1 MCFEKFEFLF
11 NCNSSHDASHAHY
24 SLRRFRF
31 LFMSLKEFELVNPY
45 NNKKKTIDL
54 STKNQSLY
62 LPKTLVMHPHLLN
75 LNSSVQTFYTFP
87 YCFIHHRVFSLW
99 LQQHISFTLTSS
111 LTPLHQLT
119 KMEALAITDKLK
131 VPVLEFVT
139 SFLGPIDSYTPKIS
153 LKLHEY
159 MAHSQNQ
166 FHNKH
171 FCHYIKAHEDW

>member
-1 MCFEKFEFLF
+1 MIYKICVLRNLNFYLTATHHMTLPMPTTHYADF
-11 NCNSSHDASHAHY
+11 ASFSCRWK
-24 SLRRFRF
+24 SLN
-31 LFMSLKEFELVNPY
+31 LSILTII
-45 NNKKKTIDL
+45 KKKTIDL

-75 LNSSVQTFYTFP
+75 LNSSAQTFYTFP

-131 VPVLEFVT
+131 FQ
-139 SFLGPIDSYTPKIS
+139 S
-153 LKLHEY
+153 
-159 MAHSQNQ
+159 
-166 FHNKH
+166 
-171 FCHYIKAHEDW
+171 